1 MTPARTIGPERP
13 QARLMALFGALGL
26 VPFLAPP
33 VLRMDWFGPALTWT
47 SLQAC
52 YGAVILSFLGGVR
65 AAEAVLVEGT
75 EPRTLILAMAPPLVG
90 WALAAVSVV
99 GHGDP
104 RLSTIALLGLA
115 AALTAQGV
123 WDATS
128 RTLPDWYRQLRL
140 PLTAMAC
147 VGLVVGAA
155 VAGS

>member
-1 MTPARTIGPERP
+1 MTPARTIDPERS
-13 QARLMALFGALGL
+13 QARLMALFGAFGL

-33 VLRMDWFGPALTWT
+33 VLRMEWFGPDLTWT

-52 YGAVILSFLGGVR
+52 YAAVILSFLGGVR

-75 EPRTLILAMAPPLVG
+75 APNTLTLAMAPPLAG
-90 WALAAVSVV
+90 WALAATSVL
-99 GHGDP
+99 GRDDP
-104 RLSTIALLGLA
+104 RLSTLALLGLA
-115 AALTAQGV
+115 GALTAQGV
-123 WDATS
+123 WDATAK
-128 RTLPDWYRQLRL
+128 TLPDWYRQLRL